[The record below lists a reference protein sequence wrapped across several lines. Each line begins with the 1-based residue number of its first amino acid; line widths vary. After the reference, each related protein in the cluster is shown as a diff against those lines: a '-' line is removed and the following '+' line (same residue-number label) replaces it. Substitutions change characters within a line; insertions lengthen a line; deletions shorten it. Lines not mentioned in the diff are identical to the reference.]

1 MPARKKATTLNI
13 RTFRKCRFSHLAAEA
28 ENAIADLMDESV
40 RLSAEAD
47 RQEDKATALA
57 QVEIDKA
64 IGLDTS
70 SGDED

>member
-1 MPARKKATTLNI
+1 
-13 RTFRKCRFSHLAAEA
+13 
-28 ENAIADLMDESV
+28 MDESV